1 MADREERLM
10 AMHPRLFA
18 YFNPETGQMDSRST
32 GWVRLNDYTYYH
44 ETSIDLSGYARDDLS
59 FFPTSVG
66 IQDPG
71 VYTNSQTDPAV
82 TGSVLQVL
90 DIISSVPIADVQT
103 VADLCLAGVAPG
115 MLESVYEFGTIMM
128 GSYRLYTN
136 DNSFQAFAGLQT
148 LHTSQRFDSGEP
160 TAADKLFCYR
170 IVHAFVDPFGT
181 PAPGTL
187 IRAPATRQ
195 LIAGVMVEE
204 PELVHMFRLKRSYE
218 LANQVRS
225 V

>member
-10 AMHPRLFA
+10 TMHPRLFA
-18 YFNPETGQMDSRST
+18 FYNPATGQMETRPG
-32 GWVRLNDYTYYH
+32 GWIQLNDYTYYH
-44 ETSIDLSGYARDDLS
+44 ETSIDLSGYARDNLS
-59 FFPTSVG
+59 FFPTSIG

-71 VYTNSQTDPAV
+71 VYTNSQTDPGI

-90 DIISSVPIADVQT
+90 DIISSVPIADVQA

-115 MLESVYEFGTIMM
+115 MLESVYGFETIMM

-148 LHTSQRFDSGEP
+148 LHTSQRFDSGEA

-170 IVHAFVDPFGT
+170 IIHAFVDPFG
-181 PAPGTL
+181 APTDGTL
-187 IRAPATRQ
+187 IRAPAARQ
-195 LIAGVMVEE
+195 LIAGVMVAE
-204 PELVHMFRLKRSYE
+204 PELVHMFRMKRSYE
-218 LANQVRS
+218 LANQVRKD
-225 V
+225 